1 MEERRGESLEVNEH
15 NTTEDEDEDELAST
29 RERERGNQRY
39 LLCCFASLL
48 FSENFHRNERGW
60 SAPQWR
66 EEDST
71 TGPSKQNGEDLFLW
85 ERGLFVLKQVWV

>member
-15 NTTEDEDEDELAST
+15 T
-29 RERERGNQRY
+29 RTRIRTSLPARESGNQRY